1 MELLSSVV
9 NDVGPNE
16 KLNSADSGCW
26 FVVVGLGSP
35 KMEQALNGDALVPK
49 NLVSRRLS
57 AVTGAPNKFEFCVH
71 I

>member
-1 MELLSSVV
+1 MV
-9 NDVGPNE
+9 NNVGPNE

-49 NLVSRRLS
+49 NLVSRWLS
-57 AVTGAPNKFEFCVH
+57 VVTGDPNKFEFCVH

>member
-1 MELLSSVV
+1 MA

-26 FVVVGLGSP
+26 FVGLGSP

-57 AVTGAPNKFEFCVH
+57 AVTGDPNKFEFCVD